1 MFFAEASGIMTLKE
15 DDLRKPVILC
25 LIFMLFGS
33 IAYCGQESRIELAD
47 GSVINGEIVSYA
59 DGVYSLNTRS
69 FGMVNVESSRVSR
82 ITPSGGQL
90 SGIQP
95 AGSPSAST
103 SQVDFSNYQQKIMSD
118 PASASLVTGMAF
130 DPSIQALA
138 EDPQIQEAVKKGDIQ
153 ALMQNE
159 KFMSVVNNPK
169 MQESIK
175 KLKK

>member
-1 MFFAEASGIMTLKE
+1 MK
-15 DDLRKPVILC
+15 KPVIFC
-25 LIFMLFGS
+25 FVFMLLGS
-33 IAYCGQESRIELAD
+33 IAYCGQESRIELTD

-59 DGVYSLNTRS
+59 AGVYSLNTSS

-82 ITPSGGQL
+82 ITPAGGQL

-95 AGSPSAST
+95 AVSPAASG
-103 SQVDFSNYQQKIMSD
+103 SQVDFSKYQQKIMSN

-169 MQESIK
+169 MQETIK